1 MQQQV
6 DSGTSFTTKRTRA
19 VVVAVITTLLVV
31 VVFQPWRLNFDDYPV
46 FQTIFLILAA
56 ICLRHAVRGWYR
68 VLRGRSELQMTPA
81 DLTMTYRGR
90 QLTIPWSE
98 VADIRIE
105 GKPKTPWVVARLSPA
120 VDRAAVPVRRRR
132 DGSYK
137 LFPIAHGQPSK
148 ERLQTRERLRSAI
161 MGCGR
166 RYLEPDQRVA

>member
-1 MQQQV
+1 MQQV

-19 VVVAVITTLLVV
+19 AVVAVITTLLLVG
-31 VVFQPWRLNFDDYPV
+31 VFQPWRLNFDEYPIG
-46 FQTIFLILAA
+46 QTIVLMLAA
-56 ICLRHAVRGWYR
+56 VCLLFAVRSWPR

-90 QLTIPWSE
+90 RLTVPWSD
-98 VADIRIE
+98 VADIRID
-105 GKPKTPWVVARLSPA
+105 GKPKTPWVIARLSPD
-120 VDRAAVPVRRRR
+120 VDRAAVPVPRRR

-148 ERLQTRERLRSAI
+148 ERLQTRERLRAAI

>member
-6 DSGTSFTTKRTRA
+6 DSSTSFTTKRTRSA
-19 VVVAVITTLLVV
+19 VVAVITTLLVV

-56 ICLRHAVRGWYR
+56 ICLRFAVRSWPR

-81 DLTMTYRGR
+81 DLTVTHRGR
-90 QLTIPWSE
+90 QLTIPWSD
-98 VADIRIE
+98 VADIRID
-105 GKPKTPWVVARLSPA
+105 GKPKTPWVIARLSPA
-120 VDRAAVPVRRRR
+120 VDRAAMPLRRRR

-137 LFPIAHGQPSK
+137 LFPIAHGQPKK
-148 ERLQTRERLRSAI
+148 ERLKTRERLRSAI

-166 RYLEPDQRVA
+166 RYLDPA